1 MKDILRDVWRVL
13 LLKADLSVF
22 PHSWRLL
29 SGVALAYLATDVLG
43 AWMYGY
49 APEPALQQSVMDAGL
64 QVLLLA
70 AMLSSKLLLSRLNR
84 TLIAWLST
92 GVILNIV
99 GLPLDLASRLLPQQ
113 AAELWMAVPYLMLM
127 AWSIMVLAWI
137 LRQALDTDIFTAFV
151 ASIACVLATTQIIG
165 SLFPL

>member
-1 MKDILRDVWRVL
+1 MKAVVRDVWHVL
-13 LLKADLSVF
+13 LLKAGLSAF

-43 AWMYGY
+43 AWTYGY
-49 APEPALQQSVMDAGL
+49 APVPALQQSVMDAGL

-70 AMLSSKLLLSRLNR
+70 AMLGSKLLLSRLNR
-84 TLIAWLST
+84 TLTAWLGA
-92 GVILNIV
+92 GVILNLA

-113 AAELWMAVPYLMLM
+113 SAGLWLAVPYLMLM

-137 LRQALDTDIFTAFV
+137 LRQALDTDIITAFV
-151 ASIACVLATTQIIG
+151 AAIACVLATTQIIG